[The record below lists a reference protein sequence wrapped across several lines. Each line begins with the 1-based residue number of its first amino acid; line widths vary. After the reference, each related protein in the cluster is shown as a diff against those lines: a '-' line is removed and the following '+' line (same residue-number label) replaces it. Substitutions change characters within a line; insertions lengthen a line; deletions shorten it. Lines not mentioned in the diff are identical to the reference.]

1 MNLSQEKEKK
11 MANQLIKFRHDNHKG
26 IFHYTVFEGDFVALS
41 EVNTGKIKYIKEHG
55 ALDITFDLQST
66 AYDIMAVDVIEDPVY
81 VKQVYDFMQAA
92 GNSYF
97 NQGPEGL
104 CVLKFHK

>member
-1 MNLSQEKEKK
+1 
-11 MANQLIKFRHDNHKG
+11 MANQLIKFRHGNHKG

-41 EVNTGKIKYIKEHG
+41 EVNTGKIDYIKEHG

-66 AYDIMAVDVIEDPVY
+66 AYDIMAVDVIEDPAY
-81 VKQVYDFMQAA
+81 VKQVYDFMQAS

-97 NQGPEGL
+97 NQGPSGL